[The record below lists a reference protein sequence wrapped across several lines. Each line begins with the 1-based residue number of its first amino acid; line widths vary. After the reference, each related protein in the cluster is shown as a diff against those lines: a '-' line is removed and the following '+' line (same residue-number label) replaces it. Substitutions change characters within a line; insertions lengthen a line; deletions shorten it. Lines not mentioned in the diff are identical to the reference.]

1 MEELPKEE
9 TRGRPAHEP
18 TDENKKLVKVLSG
31 IGLTQEQIAT
41 KLEISVPT
49 LQLYYRKELDLG
61 KADAVASI
69 AQTLFQRAQ
78 QGDKACMFFY
88 LKTQGRWKENHDD
101 VNQNGEKVVVIRGG
115 FPPDA

>member
-1 MEELPKEE
+1 MEEDKEE

-18 TDENKKLVKVLSG
+18 TDEKRKLVHTLSG

-41 KLEISVPT
+41 KLDISPPT
-49 LQLYYRKELDLG
+49 LRLHYAKEIELG
-61 KADAVASI
+61 RAEAIGTI
-69 AQTLFQRAQ
+69 AQTLFQKAK

-101 VNQNGEKVVVIRGG
+101 TNDKGEKVVVIRGG